1 MSAKVSLKKTAWVWV
16 SLLWVCMMPVWSATV
31 GKVIAI
37 GGHASDIA
45 LDESRKVLYVANFTA
60 NRIEVL
66 SIADGRIQ
74 TSLNVAPN
82 PGALALSPDGRFLV
96 ITHYGNFQAPNTPA
110 NAISILELS
119 SNNRQTFAMGAPP
132 LGVAFGIDG
141 RALVVTTSE
150 VLLLDPATG
159 TTQTLDTIVGV
170 TSKILPVTTGNVPAN
185 IVASSMVTSGDGLR
199 IFGLLAGGS
208 SDNATFEFR
217 YDVETRRLSAFQA
230 MSTPPL
236 GPRVIS
242 ANRDG
247 SLHLAGW
254 ALGDLAG
261 SLVAQFPDPAGV
273 LNIGS
278 HAFDN
283 QRNLIYAQMTKTGS
297 VTAAGT
303 TEAPQLQILD
313 AENLTVLERLSLPE
327 NLSGRSVLSGD
338 SNTMFSISE
347 SGVTIIPIGQLAEQP
362 RVVASVEDISFRG
375 NFCDRQVGTQ
385 QITILDPGGN
395 RTPFQLTS
403 RLVGVTVSPSS
414 GVTPATVT
422 VRVDPTV
429 FQNSKGTTTGTID
442 VVSTQAVN
450 VTSSIRVL
458 INNKEPDQRGLFVN
472 VPGKLVDILADPA
485 RDRFFVLRQD
495 KNQVLVFDG
504 SSYAQIASLKTSNTP
519 TQMAIS
525 FDRRWL
531 MVGHDNSQLISVFD
545 LETLRPSQS
554 IRMPFG
560 HYPRSIASSG
570 RATLVANRVASA
582 VHTIDRVDLVT
593 RSATALPTL
602 GIYKNEVSQ
611 NTVLVASG
619 NGSSIL
625 AVQPDG
631 TLMLYNSN
639 VDTFTISRKEAT
651 ALSGAY
657 AVSNFDQFVVG
668 NLLLNASLVPT
679 RQFETGTGV
688 NSGFAFVDQGG
699 FRTTAPNAQSP
710 GIIQRVDTTSSNALR
725 STRMAEA
732 PILSDITRPFTRT
745 LAPLYTRQAIV
756 SLTTSGV
763 TVLPWAY
770 DAAVAAPRID
780 RIVNA
785 ADFTQNTAPGSLI
798 SLIGANL
805 SPVNQAS
812 STTPLPTALGESC
825 LTVNGVPVPMLFAS
839 SEQINAQ
846 MPYQVDG
853 NVTLILRTPGGVS
866 DNFSLTILP
875 AAPSIFRSGT
885 NGVETQIP
893 TIVRARNNELVTVSN
908 PIHREDVITVYLTGM
923 GNTTPAVEAGFPGGA
938 DPIAR
943 PVIAPSVR
951 IGGVEL
957 SVQFAGLAPGQVG
970 IYQINARVPRSVPT
984 GFDIPFSISQ
994 GGQATTVPVRVVE

>member
-327 NLSGRSVLSGD
+327 NLSGRSVLPGD

-385 QITILDPGGN
+385 QITILDHSCPK
-395 RTPFQLTS
+395 Q
-403 RLVGVTVSPSS
+403 
-414 GVTPATVT
+414 
-422 VRVDPTV
+422 
-429 FQNSKGTTTGTID
+429 
-442 VVSTQAVN
+442 
-450 VTSSIRVL
+450 
-458 INNKEPDQRGLFVN
+458 
-472 VPGKLVDILADPA
+472 
-485 RDRFFVLRQD
+485 
-495 KNQVLVFDG
+495 
-504 SSYAQIASLKTSNTP
+504 
-519 TQMAIS
+519 
-525 FDRRWL
+525 
-531 MVGHDNSQLISVFD
+531 H
-545 LETLRPSQS
+545 
-554 IRMPFG
+554 
-560 HYPRSIASSG
+560 
-570 RATLVANRVASA
+570 
-582 VHTIDRVDLVT
+582 
-593 RSATALPTL
+593 
-602 GIYKNEVSQ
+602 
-611 NTVLVASG
+611 
-619 NGSSIL
+619 
-625 AVQPDG
+625 
-631 TLMLYNSN
+631 
-639 VDTFTISRKEAT
+639 
-651 ALSGAY
+651 
-657 AVSNFDQFVVG
+657 
-668 NLLLNASLVPT
+668 LL
-679 RQFETGTGV
+679 
-688 NSGFAFVDQGG
+688 
-699 FRTTAPNAQSP
+699 
-710 GIIQRVDTTSSNALR
+710 
-725 STRMAEA
+725 
-732 PILSDITRPFTRT
+732 DIT
-745 LAPLYTRQAIV
+745 
-756 SLTTSGV
+756 
-763 TVLPWAY
+763 
-770 DAAVAAPRID
+770 
-780 RIVNA
+780 
-785 ADFTQNTAPGSLI
+785 
-798 SLIGANL
+798 
-805 SPVNQAS
+805 
-812 STTPLPTALGESC
+812 
-825 LTVNGVPVPMLFAS
+825 
-839 SEQINAQ
+839 
-846 MPYQVDG
+846 
-853 NVTLILRTPGGVS
+853 
-866 DNFSLTILP
+866 
-875 AAPSIFRSGT
+875 
-885 NGVETQIP
+885 
-893 TIVRARNNELVTVSN
+893 
-908 PIHREDVITVYLTGM
+908 
-923 GNTTPAVEAGFPGGA
+923 
-938 DPIAR
+938 
-943 PVIAPSVR
+943 
-951 IGGVEL
+951 
-957 SVQFAGLAPGQVG
+957 
-970 IYQINARVPRSVPT
+970 
-984 GFDIPFSISQ
+984 
-994 GGQATTVPVRVVE
+994 